1 MVPLVGSHLGF
12 LEQGSLITPWVW
24 VYRDN
29 SRQMASKVCGGLS
42 ALTLVSHSECVFF
55 PQINVA
61 LNDNN
66 IMLLQAQSP
75 SDFIS
80 EYYSNTSS

>member
-1 MVPLVGSHLGF
+1 
-12 LEQGSLITPWVW
+12 
-24 VYRDN
+24 
-29 SRQMASKVCGGLS
+29 MASKVCGGLS

-80 EYYSNTSS
+80 EYYSNTLS

>member
-42 ALTLVSHSECVFF
+42 ALILVSHSECVFF
-55 PQINVA
+55 PQINLA

-66 IMLLQAQSP
+66 ITL
-75 SDFIS
+75 
-80 EYYSNTSS
+80 